1 MKTFLRK
8 VKIIY
13 QKLFF
18 NSFDYAYSN
27 RIKEFQDGSFFITFL
42 RNNFLRLDDSNNISH
57 QIEKNLLRSISF
69 YSIDLMQLAH
79 LVHSEVSYLLRK
91 EKNYNPSFFSTPY
104 LMIHLPFD
112 ESEEGTMHSDFEY
125 TENGFY
131 TCWVPISNYNYPPI
145 STVNGFAQII
155 SSFPKT
161 NYLLSFFKKK
171 DICNFSKP
179 GDIHFWSHSF
189 LHKGNKNQSNT
200 TSFVLVTKL
209 SKEPLN
215 IGGFSIENIDNSFKE
230 RAINLKKIDY
240 EYLLK
245 VVKNLILDVN
255 LNINLDNLKKII
267 NLSDVIL
274 KNESHENLK
283 IISFFCSIQAQRIW
297 LRPQFFYKL
306 KNFNSE
312 SPEKLGII
320 LDVLS
325 IIFGF
330 ENHSSFERLKK
341 SNISFLPNYF
351 EKHILDSLIKSELI
365 NIKHRDEL
373 INFFNRYSI

>member
-1 MKTFLRK
+1 MKTFLLK

-18 NSFDYAYSN
+18 NSFNYTYSN
-27 RIKEFQDGSFFITFL
+27 RIKEFQDDSFFITFL
-42 RNNFLRLDDSNNISH
+42 RKNFLRLDDSNNIRH

-69 YSIDLMQLAH
+69 YSIDLMQLAQ
-79 LVHSEVSYLLRK
+79 LVHKEVSDLLRK
-91 EKNYNPSFFSTPY
+91 EKNYIPGFFSTPY

-112 ESEEGTMHSDFEY
+112 KSEEGTMHSDFEY
-125 TENGFY
+125 TESGFY
-131 TCWVPISNYNYPPI
+131 TCWVPINNYNYPPI
-145 STVNGFAQII
+145 STVNSFAQII

-161 NYLLSFFKKK
+161 NYLLNFFKNK
-171 DICNFSKP
+171 DICNSAKP
-179 GDIHFWSHSF
+179 GDVHFWSHSF
-189 LHKGNKNQSNT
+189 LHKGNKNQSKT

-215 IGGFSIENIDNSFKE
+215 IGGFNIENIDNSFRD
-230 RAINLKKIDY
+230 RAIDFKKIDY
-240 EYLLK
+240 KYLLK
-245 VVKNLILDVN
+245 VVENLILDVN
-255 LNINLDNLKKII
+255 LNIGSNNFQKII
-267 NLSDVIL
+267 NLSDLIL
-274 KNESHENLK
+274 KNESNENLK

-297 LRPQFFYKL
+297 LRPQFFKTL

-320 LDVLS
+320 LDVFS

-341 SNISFLPNYF
+341 SNISFLPSYF
-351 EKHILDSLIKSELI
+351 EKHIFDSLIKTKLI
-365 NIKHRDEL
+365 NINHKEEL
-373 INFFNRYSI
+373 IEFFNRDLI